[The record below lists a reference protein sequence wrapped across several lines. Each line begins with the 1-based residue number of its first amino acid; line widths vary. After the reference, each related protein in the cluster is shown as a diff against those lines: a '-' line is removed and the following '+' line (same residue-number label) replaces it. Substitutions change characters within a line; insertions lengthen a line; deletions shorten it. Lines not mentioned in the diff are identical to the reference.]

1 MTAAPRLTWRQ
12 WLLLAAGLL
21 LFALQSGWSSTHK
34 SAAFDEQYHLAA
46 GYAYLR
52 TGDFRL
58 ATNHPPLAGWLA
70 SLPLLGDATISL
82 PTEHPAWQSG
92 DRFLF
97 SDIFLWES
105 GNDAQSILLRARM
118 MMTLLGVALVASIF
132 FAARQML
139 GVKAGWLA
147 LLLATFEPNLIA
159 YSRFVT
165 TDLPLTLF
173 ILLAVWWWWRWL
185 VQARWRN
192 ALLAGLFAGLAMGAK
207 YNGALVWAILGLATL
222 MQPAPF
228 RRKDSSRRQDAETQ
242 GLAEEHLI
250 GTEQLSAP
258 SLRLH
263 AFASMPAS
271 SALNGASWRQRLAG
285 LMGAALTA
293 IVVLWALYR
302 FTVGPVDFLPGNP
315 PLPAPHYWQWFWNT
329 VVRIIDLQ
337 GARVDFFMGEA
348 SNRYWWHYF
357 FVAAGVK
364 LPLPVLLLAMTGFV
378 LLARDHRLRQLSVL
392 WLPPALLLL
401 LGATQV
407 LNIGFRHMLP
417 AVPFL
422 LLLGA
427 NVAERIPWLTA
438 RPRRAAIATALLASW
453 LVLDVIR
460 IAPHYESF
468 FNQLAGPWQNWSNL
482 LVDSNLDWGQ
492 DLIELR
498 RVMDER
504 GIDTVNLAYF
514 GKAAPEAY
522 GVRYRPLPSYLRFM
536 EGREIAAYNPY
547 TPEPGWYAISATALR
562 TGLMTPETV
571 DLYKVFRHLE
581 PDARAGYS
589 IYLYNLTYPPD
600 TAVVRPTVLNAP
612 LWSVAPETLG
622 VAPGRR
628 AQVKWLATPDA
639 TIFPQGE
646 GFTAANE
653 ATFQV
658 VNTSFDDVLTLLGYT
673 KEMSSTQAGAPLT
686 LTLYWLVDG
695 APMPQPAP
703 TRGAPLSTFVHLVDG
718 DPARKIAETDGWPT
732 ALRGLEPGDVIAQRV
747 ILEIPENTPPG
758 RYDLL
763 VGAYSPQD
771 WRRLTTMQDGVTRDY
786 AIAGVVEVTP

>member
-1 MTAAPRLTWRQ
+1 MIPAPRLMWWQ
-12 WLLLAAGLL
+12 WLLLAAALF
-21 LFALQSGWSSTHK
+21 LFAFQSAWSSTHK

-70 SLPLLGDATISL
+70 SLPLLGDTSISL
-82 PTEHPAWQSG
+82 PTEHPAWQNG

-105 GNDAQSILLRARM
+105 GNDAQALLLRARLM
-118 MMTLLGVALVASIF
+118 ITLLGVALVASIF
-132 FAARQML
+132 FAARQMM
-139 GVKAGWLA
+139 GAKAGWLA

-159 YSRFVT
+159 HSRFVT

-192 ALLAGLFAGLAMGAK
+192 ALLAGVFAGLAMGTK
-207 YNGALVWAILGLATL
+207 YNGALVWAIIGLATL
-222 MQPAPF
+222 IQPAPS
-228 RRKDSSRRQDAETQ
+228 RRKDAGASQ
-242 GLAEEHLI
+242 LAKHQTNGAI
-250 GTEQLSAP
+250 ASASQP
-258 SLRLH
+258 GVS
-263 AFASMPAS
+263 A
-271 SALNGASWRQRLAG
+271 SALEDADLQGATWRQRLAG
-285 LMGAALTA
+285 LLAAALVA
-293 IVVLWALYR
+293 VLVLWALYR
-302 FTVGPVDFLPGNP
+302 FTVGPVDFLPEN
-315 PLPAPHYWQWFWNT
+315 LPVLAPHYWQWFWNT

-348 SNRYWWHYF
+348 SNHYWWHYF

-364 LPLPVLLLAMTGFV
+364 LPLPVLLLALTGFA
-378 LLARDHRLRQLSVL
+378 LLARDHSLRRLSVL

-417 AVPFL
+417 AIPFL

-427 NVAERIPWLTA
+427 SVAERVPWLTA
-438 RPRRAAIATALLASW
+438 RPRRAAVATTLLATW
-453 LVLDVIR
+453 LALDVAR

-504 GIDTVNLAYF
+504 GIDIVNLAYF

-562 TGLMTPETV
+562 TGIMTPDTV
-571 DLYKVFRHLE
+571 DLYKVFRALE

-589 IYLYNLTYPPD
+589 IYLYNLTYPPG
-600 TAVVRPTVLNAP
+600 TTIVRPTVLDAP
-612 LWSVAPETLG
+612 LWSLTPEALAI
-622 VAPGRR
+622 APGRR
-628 AQVKWLATPDA
+628 AQVKWLASPDA
-639 TIFPQGE
+639 AIFPQGE
-646 GFTAANE
+646 GFTASGDA
-653 ATFQV
+653 AFQA
-658 VNTSFDDVLTLLGYT
+658 VNADFENVLTLLGYT
-673 KEMSSTQAGAPLT
+673 KNVEPAHAGDPLT
-686 LTLYWLVDG
+686 LTLYWQVG
-695 APMPQPAP
+695 VTPMPQPAP

-718 DPARKIAETDGWPT
+718 DPTRKVAEADGWPT
-732 ALRGLEPGDVIAQRV
+732 ALRGLEPGDVIAHTVTLQ
-747 ILEIPENTPPG
+747 IPDNTPPA

-763 VGAYSPQD
+763 VGAYSPQN
-771 WRRLTTMQDGVTRDY
+771 WQRLQTTQSGELRDY
-786 AIAGVVEVTP
+786 ASAGSVEVTP

>member
-1 MTAAPRLTWRQ
+1 VTGAPRLTWRQ

-21 LFALQSGWSSTHK
+21 IFAVQAGWSSTHK

-46 GYAYLR
+46 GYSYLR

-70 SLPLLGDATISL
+70 SLPLLGDAAITL
-82 PTEHPAWQSG
+82 PTDHPSWQNG

-105 GNDAQSILLRARM
+105 GNDAQSMLLRARAV
-118 MMTLLGVALVASIF
+118 MTLLGVALVASIF

-139 GVKAGWLA
+139 GASAGWLA
-147 LLLATFEPNLIA
+147 LLLAIFEPNLIA
-159 YSRFVT
+159 HSRFVT

-173 ILLAVWWWWRWL
+173 IFTAVWWWWRWL
-185 VQARWRN
+185 VQARWRA
-192 ALLAGLFAGLAMGAK
+192 ALLAGLFAGLSMGVK
-207 YNGALVWAILGLATL
+207 YNGALVWAIIGVATL
-222 MQPAPF
+222 IQPVTS
-228 RRKDSSRRQDAETQ
+228 RRKDAETQ
-242 GLAEEHLI
+242 SFAEK
-250 GTEQLSAP
+250 EQGNVGIPSAP
-258 SLRLH
+258 ALRRR
-263 AFASMPAS
+263 ASAS
-271 SALNGASWRQRLAG
+271 ELTTDLGGATWRQRLAG
-285 LMGAALTA
+285 LAGAALTA
-293 IVVLWALYR
+293 VAVLWALYR
-302 FTVGPVDFLPGNP
+302 FTVGPVDFLPGWL

-364 LPLPVLLLAMTGFV
+364 LSLPVLLLALTGFI
-378 LLARDHRLRQLSVL
+378 LLVRDRSLRRLSVL

-417 AVPFL
+417 AIPFL

-427 NVAERIPWLTA
+427 NVAERVAWLTA
-438 RPRRAAIATALLASW
+438 QRWRTVAATALLTVW
-453 LVLDVIR
+453 LVFDVAR

-498 RVMDER
+498 QVMDAR

-522 GVRYRPLPSYLRFM
+522 GVRYRPLPSYLRFV
-536 EGREIAAYNPY
+536 EGREIAAYNPF

-562 TGLMTPETV
+562 TGLMTPETA
-571 DLYKVFRHLE
+571 DLYKVFRDLE

-589 IYLYNLTYPPD
+589 IYLYNLTYPPE
-600 TAVVRPTVLNAP
+600 TEVVRPTVLDAP
-612 LWSVAPETLG
+612 VWSFTPEALEIT
-622 VAPGRR
+622 PGRR

-639 TIFPQGE
+639 AIYPQGA
-646 GFTAANE
+646 GFTAADD
-653 ATFQV
+653 AAFQA
-658 VNTSFDDVLTLLGYT
+658 VNADFDDVLTLLGYT
-673 KEMSSTQAGAPLT
+673 KDTELAQPGAPLT
-686 LTLYWLVDG
+686 LTLFWQVG
-695 APMPQPAP
+695 ATPMPQPAP

-718 DPARKIAETDGWPT
+718 DPARKVAEADGWPT

-747 ILEIPENTPPG
+747 TLQIPETTPPA

-763 VGAYSPQD
+763 VGAYSPQN
-771 WRRLTTMQDGVTRDY
+771 WQRLTTTQAGAPRDY
-786 AIAGVVEVTP
+786 ANAGAVEVTP

>member
-1 MTAAPRLTWRQ
+1 MSTATRLTWRQ

-21 LFALQSGWSSTHK
+21 IFAVQAGWSSTHK

-70 SLPLLGDATISL
+70 SLPLLGDAAITL
-82 PTEHPAWQSG
+82 PTDHPSWQSG

-105 GNDAQSILLRARM
+105 GNDAQSMLLRARAV
-118 MMTLLGVALVASIF
+118 MTLLGVALVASIF

-139 GVKAGWLA
+139 GVNAGWLA
-147 LLLATFEPNLIA
+147 LLLAIFEPNLIA
-159 YSRFVT
+159 HSRFVT

-173 ILLAVWWWWRWL
+173 ILLAVWCWRRWL
-185 VQARWRN
+185 VQARGRN

-207 YNGALVWAILGLATL
+207 YNGALVWAIIGLATL
-222 MQPAPF
+222 LQPAP
-228 RRKDSSRRQDAETQ
+228 SRRRDGE
-242 GLAEEHLI
+242 
-250 GTEQLSAP
+250 
-258 SLRLH
+258 LRRP
-263 AFASMPAS
+263 AKNGEGEAS
-271 SALNGASWRQRLAG
+271 SDGAGHAPRRPAPALTSMENSEGAGWRQRLAG
-285 LMGAALTA
+285 LAAAMVTAGA
-293 IVVLWALYR
+293 VLWALYR
-302 FTVGPVDFLPGNP
+302 FTVGPVDFLPTSLS
-315 PLPAPHYWQWFWNT
+315 LPAPHYWQWFWNT
-329 VVRIIDLQ
+329 VVRIVDLQ

-348 SNRYWWHYF
+348 SNHYWWHYF

-364 LPLPVLLLAMTGFV
+364 LPLPVLLLSLTGFA
-378 LLARDHRLRQLSVL
+378 LLVRDRSLRRLSVL

-417 AVPFL
+417 AIPFL

-427 NVAERIPWLTA
+427 SVAEGVPWLTA
-438 RPRRAAIATALLASW
+438 RPQRAAVAATLLTAW
-453 LVLDVIR
+453 LVFDVAR

-562 TGLMTPETV
+562 TGIMTPDTV
-571 DLYKVFRHLE
+571 DLYKVFRPLA

-589 IYLYNLTYPPD
+589 IYLYHLTYAPT
-600 TAVVRPTVLNAP
+600 TAVVRPTVVDTP
-612 LWSVAPETLG
+612 LWSIAPETLG
-622 VAPGRR
+622 ITPDRR
-628 AQVKWLATPDA
+628 AQVKWLASPDA

-646 GFTAANE
+646 GFTAAE
-653 ATFQV
+653 DAAFQA
-658 VNTSFDDVLTLLGYT
+658 VNADFEHVLTLLGYT
-673 KEMSSTQAGAPLT
+673 KDAGATTPGDALT
-686 LTLYWLVDG
+686 LTLYWRIG
-695 APMPQPAP
+695 ASPMPQPAP

-718 DPARKIAETDGWPT
+718 EPTRKVAEADGWPT

-747 ILEIPENTPPG
+747 TLQIPEQTQAG
-758 RYDLL
+758 RYELL
-763 VGAYSPQD
+763 VGAYSPQN
-771 WRRLTTMQDGVTRDY
+771 WRRLLTVQ
-786 AIAGVVEVTP
+786 AGVQRDSASAGFVEVTP

>member
-21 LFALQSGWSSTHK
+21 IFAVQAGWSSTHK

-46 GYAYLR
+46 GYSYLR

-70 SLPLLGDATISL
+70 SLPLLGDVAITL
-82 PTEHPAWQSG
+82 PTDHPSWQNG

-105 GNDAQSILLRARM
+105 GNDAQAMLLRARAV
-118 MMTLLGVALVASIF
+118 MTLLGVALVASIF

-139 GVKAGWLA
+139 GASAGWLA
-147 LLLATFEPNLIA
+147 LLLAIFEPNLIA
-159 YSRFVT
+159 HSRFVT

-173 ILLAVWWWWRWL
+173 IFLAIWWWWRWL
-185 VQARWRN
+185 VQARWR
-192 ALLAGLFAGLAMGAK
+192 AVLLAGLFAGLAMGVK
-207 YNGALVWAILGLATL
+207 YNGALVWAIIGVATL
-222 MQPAPF
+222 IQPV
-228 RRKDSSRRQDAETQ
+228 T
-242 GLAEEHLI
+242 
-250 GTEQLSAP
+250 SA
-258 SLRLH
+258 
-263 AFASMPAS
+263 
-271 SALNGASWRQRLAG
+271 GATWRQRLAG
-285 LMGAALTA
+285 LATAAVVA
-293 IVVLWALYR
+293 IAVLWALYR
-302 FTVGPVDFLPGNP
+302 FTLGPLDFLPGWL

-364 LPLPVLLLAMTGFV
+364 LSLPVLLLALTGFA
-378 LLARDHRLRQLSVL
+378 LLVRDRSLRRLSVL

-401 LGATQV
+401 LGTTQV

-417 AVPFL
+417 AIPFL

-427 NVAERIPWLTA
+427 NVAERVAWLTA
-438 RPRRAAIATALLASW
+438 RPQRAAIATALLTVW
-453 LVLDVIR
+453 LVFDVAR

-468 FNQLAGPWQNWSNL
+468 FNQLAGAWQNWSNL

-498 RVMDER
+498 QVMDAR

-522 GVRYRPLPSYLRFM
+522 GVRYRPLPSYLRFV
-536 EGREIAAYNPY
+536 EGREIAAYNPF

-571 DLYKVFRHLE
+571 DLYKVFRDLE

-589 IYLYNLTYPPD
+589 IYLYNLTYPPE
-600 TAVVRPTVLNAP
+600 TEVVRPTVLDAP
-612 LWSVAPETLG
+612 IWTLTPAALEIAPE
-622 VAPGRR
+622 RR

-639 TIFPQGE
+639 AIFPKGTS
-646 GFTAANE
+646 FTATEDA
-653 ATFQV
+653 AFQA
-658 VNTSFDDVLTLLGYT
+658 VNADFDGVLTLLGYT
-673 KEMSSTQAGAPLT
+673 KETESAQPGAPLT
-686 LTLYWLVDG
+686 LTIFWQVG
-695 APMPQPAP
+695 AAPMPQPAP

-718 DPARKIAETDGWPT
+718 DPAHKVAEADGWPT

-747 ILEIPENTPPG
+747 TLQIPENTLPA

-763 VGAYSPQD
+763 VGVYSPQN
-771 WRRLTTMQDGVTRDY
+771 WQRLTTTQAGAPRDY
-786 AIAGVVEVTP
+786 ASTGTVEVTP

>member
-1 MTAAPRLTWRQ
+1 VTAPPRLTWWQ

-21 LFALQSGWSSTHK
+21 IFAVQAGWSSTHK

-70 SLPLLGDATISL
+70 SLPLLGDATITL
-82 PTEHPAWQSG
+82 PTDHPSWQSG

-105 GNDAQSILLRARM
+105 NNNAQSLLLRARAA
-118 MMTLLGVALVASIF
+118 MTLLGVALAASIF

-147 LLLATFEPNLIA
+147 LLLAIFEPNLIA
-159 YSRFVT
+159 HSRFVT

-173 ILLAVWWWWRWL
+173 TFLAVWWWWRWL

-192 ALLAGLFAGLAMGAK
+192 MLLAGLFAGLAMGTK
-207 YNGALVWAILGLATL
+207 YNGALIWAIIGLATL
-222 MQPAPF
+222 LQPI
-228 RRKDSSRRQDAETQ
+228 T
-242 GLAEEHLI
+242 
-250 GTEQLSAP
+250 
-258 SLRLH
+258 
-263 AFASMPAS
+263 PA
-271 SALNGASWRQRLAG
+271 GATWRQRLAA
-285 LMGAALTA
+285 LAGAALA
-293 IVVLWALYR
+293 AVAVVWALYR
-302 FTVGPVDFLPGNP
+302 FTVGPVDFLPGSL

-364 LPLPVLLLAMTGFV
+364 LPLPVLLLSLTGFV
-378 LLARDHRLRQLSVL
+378 LLVRDRSLRRLSVL
-392 WLPPALLLL
+392 WLPPTLLLL
-401 LGATQV
+401 LGTTQV

-417 AVPFL
+417 ALPFL

-427 NVAERIPWLTA
+427 NVAERLPWFAA
-438 RPRRAAIATALLASW
+438 RPRRAAIAAALLVTW
-453 LVLDVIR
+453 LIFDVVR

-498 RVMDER
+498 RAMETR

-522 GVRYRPLPSYLRFM
+522 GVRYQPLPSYLRFM
-536 EGREIAAYNPY
+536 EGREIAAYNPF

-562 TGLMTPETV
+562 TGIMTPETV
-571 DLYKVFRHLE
+571 DLYKVFRGLE

-589 IYLYNLTYPPD
+589 IYLYNLTYPPE
-600 TAVVRPTVLNAP
+600 TAVVRPTVLDTP
-612 LWSVAPETLG
+612 LWMLT
-622 VAPGRR
+622 PGALEITPGQRG
-628 AQVKWLATPDA
+628 QVKWLAAPDA

-646 GFTAANE
+646 GFTAADD
-653 ATFQV
+653 AAFQAV
-658 VNTSFDDVLTLLGYT
+658 SADFGDVLTFLGYT
-673 KEMSSTQAGAPLT
+673 KDAGPVQAGAPLT
-686 LTLYWLVDG
+686 LTLFWQVG
-695 APMPQPAP
+695 HTPMPQPAP
-703 TRGAPLSTFVHLVDG
+703 TRGAAISTFVHLVDG
-718 DPARKIAETDGWPT
+718 DPAHKVAEVDGWPT

-747 ILEIPENTPPG
+747 TLQIPENTPPAQ
-758 RYDLL
+758 YNLL
-763 VGAYSPQD
+763 VGVYSPQN
-771 WRRLTTMQDGVTRDY
+771 WQRLTTTQEGMARDY
-786 AIAGVVEVTP
+786 ADAGAVEVTP

>member
-1 MTAAPRLTWRQ
+1 MNGAPRLTWWQ

-21 LFALQSGWSSTHK
+21 IFAAQSAWSSTHK

-70 SLPLLGDATISL
+70 SLPLLGDATITL
-82 PTEHPAWQSG
+82 PTDHPAWENH

-97 SDIFLWES
+97 SDIFMWES
-105 GNDAQSILLRARM
+105 GNDAQSMLLRARM
-118 MMTLLGVALVASIF
+118 MMTLLGVALAASIF
-132 FAARQML
+132 FAARALL
-139 GVKAGWLA
+139 GAKAGWLA
-147 LLLATFEPNLIA
+147 LLLASFEPNLIA
-159 YSRFVT
+159 HSRFVT

-173 ILLAVWWWWRWL
+173 ILLAVWCWRRWL
-185 VQARWRN
+185 VQARWRD
-192 ALLAGLFAGLAMGAK
+192 ALLAGVFAGLAMGAK
-207 YNGALVWAILGLATL
+207 YNGALVWAIIGLATL
-222 MQPAPF
+222 LQPAP
-228 RRKDSSRRQDAETQ
+228 SRRRDGESQRPARNKES
-242 GLAEEHLI
+242 E
-250 GTEQLSAP
+250 
-258 SLRLH
+258 
-263 AFASMPAS
+263 AS
-271 SALNGASWRQRLAG
+271 SGGAGWSQRLAG
-285 LMGAALTA
+285 LAAAMMAAGA
-293 IVVLWALYR
+293 VLWALYR
-302 FTVGPVDFLPGNP
+302 FTVGPVDFLPGNL
-315 PLPAPHYWQWFWNT
+315 PLPAPYYWQWLWNT
-329 VVRIIDLQ
+329 VVRIVDLQ

-348 SNRYWWHYF
+348 SNHYWWHYF

-364 LPLPVLLLAMTGFV
+364 LPLPVLLLSLTGFA
-378 LLARDHRLRQLSVL
+378 LLVRDRSLRRLSVL

-417 AVPFL
+417 AIPFL

-427 NVAERIPWLTA
+427 NVAEGVPWLTA
-438 RPRRAAIATALLASW
+438 RPQRAAVAAALLAAW
-453 LVLDVIR
+453 LVFDVVR

-504 GIDTVNLAYF
+504 GIETVNLAYF

-562 TGLMTPETV
+562 TGIMTPETV
-571 DLYKVFRHLE
+571 DLYKVFRSLA

-589 IYLYNLTYPPD
+589 IYLYHLTYAPT
-600 TAVVRPTVLNAP
+600 TAVVRPTVLDTP
-612 LWSVAPETLG
+612 LWSMAPEALG
-622 VAPGRR
+622 IAPDRR
-628 AQVKWLATPDA
+628 AQVKWLASPDA
-639 TIFPQGE
+639 TVFPQGE
-646 GFTAANE
+646 GFIAAE
-653 ATFQV
+653 DAAFQV
-658 VNTSFDDVLTLLGYT
+658 VNADFEHVLTLLGYA
-673 KEMSSTQAGAPLT
+673 KDAGATTPGDALT
-686 LTLYWLVDG
+686 LTLYWRIG
-695 APMPQPAP
+695 ASPMPQPAP
-703 TRGAPLSTFVHLVDG
+703 IRGAPLSTFVHLVDG
-718 DPARKIAETDGWPT
+718 EPTRKVAEADGWPT

-747 ILEIPENTPPG
+747 TLQIPEQTRAG
-758 RYDLL
+758 RYELL
-763 VGAYSPQD
+763 VGAYSPQN
-771 WRRLTTMQDGVTRDY
+771 WRRLLTVQ
-786 AIAGVVEVTP
+786 AGVQRDSASAGFVEVTP